1 MKHMRE
7 RVGIWDRIRGGE
19 DQHQNRRSRMVRLQT
34 RYKPRSLDGTNL
46 KVIVS
51 VSQKEKD
58 RISPRGGRG
67 EDRRQSGAVKKLCIR
82 EERQSAGGRGWS

>member
-1 MKHMRE
+1 MA
-7 RVGIWDRIRGGE
+7 
-19 DQHQNRRSRMVRLQT
+19 RLQT

-58 RISPRGGRG
+58 RMSPRGGRG
-67 EDRRQSGAVKKLCIR
+67 EDRRQSGAVKKLCFR
-82 EERQSAGGRGWS
+82 EERQSAGGRGWP